1 MTKTLDRCLTE
12 IAMRQYTHVFF
23 CPMSA
28 VFNPGDDNARVK
40 DRTYHEL
47 YELMLPELHE
57 RALDHGTRLI
67 RVWEKDSNAR
77 IERVRKA
84 LDVRIG

>member
-1 MTKTLDRCLTE
+1 VPDSEREETMAFRVAFSGSSGTGKSTL
-12 IAMRQYTHVFF
+12 
-23 CPMSA
+23 
-28 VFNPGDDNARVK
+28 ARV
-40 DRTYHEL
+40 
-47 YELMLPELHE
+47 YELMLTELHE